1 MRFIKKK
8 NLKISD
14 KFSFKHK
21 LLIIIIL
28 CISFPILFSMGSV
41 IYTSSNIMKSQT
53 IENENY
59 SLEIGNLYI
68 NKTISDIIQI
78 MNYIL
83 FDDEIKSILNKS
95 LHEPIKPSSFLEV
108 NSKLDHLTRNSNI
121 NLYII
126 PTQGE
131 QYFVNKN
138 YRDKVDLD
146 VARER
151 FAILEKMHTF
161 KVHSFTSLEL
171 ELEGKDINQDE
182 QMFLLG
188 RRLIN
193 YNNQTTAYIFAG
205 INKNEIDKLLS
216 SSEKNENRNIFL
228 LDETGRVLYDEKM
241 DIIGDEFTR
250 FSELN
255 KNNSVFIYEDGNDYL
270 MSHRDIGFANKSLVS
285 LTLYNEATAALGK
298 AYTINIYLLG
308 AAFVLLIVTL
318 FIVVSKFTQ
327 PIGKLAGIAKEIEE
341 GNLDVRSNIDRKDE
355 IGRLGV
361 AFDLMLDKIQDMIY
375 QVKVEQSIKR
385 KKEIEI
391 LQAKIKPHFI
401 FNILNTIRIRMIKN
415 GDTET
420 SSLIVSFSKFLRN
433 TYRGEEWI
441 TLHEEVNYTLDYLN
455 LINFM
460 RKQNIEVHLN
470 LSSSTLG
477 VMVPRFFIQPI
488 VENSCKH
495 GFLNQLGNIEINT
508 REEENYVIVIV
519 QDDGLG
525 IDESRLKLLQDH
537 LNLNKQNIV
546 SKYLRDDEKMFG
558 IGLKNIYERMRLIYG
573 DQLSMKIE
581 SKSNR
586 GTVVTFRLP
595 IKGGGLINESIT
607 S

>member
-1 MRFIKKK
+1 
-8 NLKISD
+8 
-14 KFSFKHK
+14 
-21 LLIIIIL
+21 
-28 CISFPILFSMGSV
+28 MGSV
-41 IYTSSNIMKSQT
+41 IYTSSHVIRSQT

-68 NKTISDIIQI
+68 NKTLNDIIQI

-83 FDDEIKSILNKS
+83 FDDEVKSILNKS
-95 LHEPIKPSSFLEV
+95 LHEPIKPSDFLEV

-121 NLYII
+121 NLYLI

-131 QYFVNKN
+131 RFFVNKN
-138 YRDKVDLD
+138 YRGEVDLD
-146 VARER
+146 IARAR
-151 FAILEKMHTF
+151 FPILDKMHTF
-161 KVHSFTSLEL
+161 EVHSFTSLDMSHEI
-171 ELEGKDINQDE
+171 KDMNQDE
-182 QMFLLG
+182 QMILLG

-193 YNNQTTAYIFAG
+193 YNNQTTAYLFAG
-205 INKNEIDKLLS
+205 INKTEIDKLLS
-216 SSEKNENRNIFL
+216 SNDININRNIFL
-228 LDETGRVLYDEKM
+228 LDETGRVLYDEKKEM
-241 DIIGDEFTR
+241 IGEEFTY
-250 FSELN
+250 FSELKRN
-255 KNNSVFIYEDGNDYL
+255 GYVFINEGGNDYL
-270 MSHRDIGFANKSLVS
+270 ISHQDVGFANKSLVS

-298 AYTINIYLLG
+298 AYTINIYIFL
-308 AAFVLLIVTL
+308 ASFIILIIAL
-318 FIVVSKFTQ
+318 FIIVSKFTQ
-327 PIGKLAGIAKEIEE
+327 PIGKLADIAKKIES
-341 GNLDVRSNIDRKDE
+341 GNLDVRSNIERKDE

-361 AFDLMLDKIQDMIY
+361 AFDLMLDKIQEMIN
-375 QVKVEQSIKR
+375 QIKVEQSIKR

-420 SSLIVSFSKFLRN
+420 SNLIVSFSKYLRN

-441 TLHEEVNYTLDYLN
+441 TLQEEVNYTLDYLN

-470 LSSSTLG
+470 LSSSTLS
-477 VMVPRFFIQPI
+477 VTVPRFFIQPI

-495 GFLNQLGNIEINT
+495 GFLNQIGNIEIST
-508 REEENYVIVIV
+508 KVENHYVMISVS
-519 QDDGLG
+519 DDGLG
-525 IDESRLKLLQDH
+525 IEESRLKLLQEH
-537 LNLNKQNIV
+537 LNLDKKNIV
-546 SKYLRDDEKMFG
+546 SNYLREDDNLFG

-573 DQLSMKIE
+573 EQLSMKIE
-581 SKSNR
+581 SKSNH